1 MHQNLKGREIIL
13 YAKTLA
19 PTLGKKERSI
29 AHFIENNPD
38 VIASMHINEVSK
50 FLKVSVASVTKVS
63 KKLGCNGFYELK
75 KSIGKINALEE
86 EGLQQ
91 DFYPSDRYED
101 VLERTFLNS
110 ILALQESLTLINTE
124 VFNQVATLLI
134 NFDEKHKIVLA
145 GCGGSSSLC
154 NDFYHKLLK
163 IGIFSNVYYDSYMQ
177 QMSASLMQ
185 PGDIVIGISHSGK
198 TTDVINMLKS
208 ARENGA
214 STVSITNYLNS
225 PVTLVSDYSI
235 VSSVK
240 NNPITGENASTRIVH
255 LNILDALFTI
265 LANERGQKSQ
275 VNLNKTRNSV
285 LSKRI

>member
-1 MHQNLKGREIIL
+1 MQQTLKGREILI

-19 PTLGKKERSI
+19 PTLGKKERTI

-38 VIASMHINEVSK
+38 VISSMRINDVST
-50 FLKVSVASVTKVS
+50 FLKVSVASITKVS
-63 KKLGCNGFYELK
+63 KKLGCHGFHELK
-75 KSIGKINALEE
+75 HSISQINHLEE
-86 EGLQQ
+86 ESLQPEVY
-91 DFYPSDRYED
+91 DPERYED
-101 VLERTFLNS
+101 VLERTVMNS
-110 ILALQESLTLINTE
+110 ILALQESLTLINSE
-124 VFNQVATLLI
+124 VFNKVAQLLI
-134 NFDEKHKIVLA
+134 NFNDKNKLILT
-145 GCGGSSSLC
+145 GCGGSSALC
-154 NDFYHKLLK
+154 YDFHHKLLK
-163 IGIFSNVYYDSYMQ
+163 IGIFSNVYYDSHMQ

-185 PGDIVIGISHSGK
+185 PGDIAIGISHSGK
-198 TTDVINMLKS
+198 TSDVFHMLKK

-225 PVTLVSDYSI
+225 PVTLVSDHAI

-275 VNLNKTRNSV
+275 ANLHKTRDSV
-285 LSKRI
+285 LAKRV